1 MLKLRDC
8 EDCNLCCKLPSIPSI
23 NKKSYSWCK
32 DCNIGVGCSIY
43 KNRPQKCKEFFC
55 AWKIGLLPENLK
67 PNKVGFF
74 AFLENE
80 LSPIERVLTVYCEQY
95 KLNNIIKFLKDV
107 NITDKLG
114 QAYRFVIRYNQND
127 NDLYIY
133 DPKAINKLLT
143 IKDNIK

>member
-1 MLKLRDC
+1 MREVL
-8 EDCNLCCKLPSIPSI
+8 
-23 NKKSYSWCK
+23 
-32 DCNIGVGCSIY
+32 
-43 KNRPQKCKEFFC
+43 C
-55 AWKIGLLPENLK
+55 AWKIGLFPENLK

-127 NDLYIY
+127 KDLYIY
-133 DPKAINKLLT
+133 DPKAINQL
-143 IKDNIK
+143 IKG